1 MSSVLCVLTDVLPG
15 NGLTH
20 SRYDSPLDVCRM
32 CPECSLGVTRSG
44 YRVFAARRNSLEA

>member
-15 NGLTH
+15 NGLTR

-32 CPECSLGVTRSG
+32 CPECSVGVTRSG
-44 YRVFAARRNSLEA
+44 YRVFDARRNSLEA